1 MLLLQL
7 CRDLSIM
14 ETINIEV
21 SSNVAEAYRNFAVNQ
36 RQQIEGLING
46 LLSQLIQ
53 ERSLDIII
61 DDMQQQAMSNGLTE
75 EILAEILKDE

>member
-1 MLLLQL
+1 M
-7 CRDLSIM
+7 M

-21 SSNVAEAYRNFAVNQ
+21 SSQVAEAYRNFAVSQ
-36 RQQIEGLING
+36 RQQIEGLINV

-61 DDMQQQAMSNGLTE
+61 DDMQQQAISNGLTE
-75 EILAEILKDE
+75 EILAEMLKDE

>member
-1 MLLLQL
+1 
-7 CRDLSIM
+7 M

-21 SSNVAEAYRNFAVNQ
+21 SSNVAEAYRNFTVNQ

-53 ERSLDIII
+53 ERSLDEII
-61 DDMQQQAMSNGLTE
+61 DDMQKQAMSNGLTE
-75 EILAEILKDE
+75 ETLAEILEDE

>member
-1 MLLLQL
+1 M
-7 CRDLSIM
+7 M

-36 RQQIEGLING
+36 RQQIEGLINV

-53 ERSLDIII
+53 ERSLEDII

>member
-1 MLLLQL
+1 M
-7 CRDLSIM
+7 M

-61 DDMQQQAMSNGLTE
+61 DDMQQQAISNGLTE
-75 EILAEILKDE
+75 EILAEMLKDE

>member
-1 MLLLQL
+1 M
-7 CRDLSIM
+7 I

-36 RQQIEGLING
+36 RQQIEGLINS

-53 ERSLDIII
+53 ERSLEEII

>member
-1 MLLLQL
+1 
-7 CRDLSIM
+7 M

-21 SSNVAEAYRNFAVNQ
+21 SSNVAEAYRNFAINQ

-53 ERSLDIII
+53 ERSLEDII

-75 EILAEILKDE
+75 ETLAEILKDE

>member
-1 MLLLQL
+1 M
-7 CRDLSIM
+7 M

-21 SSNVAEAYRNFAVNQ
+21 SSNVAEAYRNFAVSQ

>member
-1 MLLLQL
+1 
-7 CRDLSIM
+7 M

-53 ERSLDIII
+53 ERSLEDII
-61 DDMQQQAMSNGLTE
+61 DDMQKQAMSNGL
-75 EILAEILKDE
+75 IFLGLIPRCLQRKI

>member
-1 MLLLQL
+1 
-7 CRDLSIM
+7 M

-75 EILAEILKDE
+75 EILAEMLKDE

>member
-1 MLLLQL
+1 M
-7 CRDLSIM
+7 M

-53 ERSLDIII
+53 ERSLEDII
-61 DDMQQQAMSNGLTE
+61 DDMQKQAMFNGLTE

>member
-1 MLLLQL
+1 
-7 CRDLSIM
+7 M

-21 SSNVAEAYRNFAVNQ
+21 SSNVAEAYRNFAINQ

-53 ERSLDIII
+53 ERSLEGII
-61 DDMQQQAMSNGLTE
+61 DDMQHQALSNGLTE

>member
-1 MLLLQL
+1 M
-7 CRDLSIM
+7 M

-21 SSNVAEAYRNFAVNQ
+21 SSNVAEAYRNFAINQ

-53 ERSLDIII
+53 ERSLEDII

-75 EILAEILKDE
+75 ETLAEILKDE

>member
-1 MLLLQL
+1 M
-7 CRDLSIM
+7 M

-21 SSNVAEAYRNFAVNQ
+21 SSQAAEAYRNFAVSQ
-36 RQQIEGLING
+36 RQQIESLING

-53 ERSLDIII
+53 ERSLDEII
-61 DDMQQQAMSNGLTE
+61 DDMQKQAISNGLTE

>member
-1 MLLLQL
+1 
-7 CRDLSIM
+7 M

-61 DDMQQQAMSNGLTE
+61 DDMQQQAISNGLTE

>member
-1 MLLLQL
+1 M
-7 CRDLSIM
+7 M

-36 RQQIEGLING
+36 RQQIEGLINS

-61 DDMQQQAMSNGLTE
+61 DDMQQQAISNGLTE

>member
-1 MLLLQL
+1 M
-7 CRDLSIM
+7 M

-21 SSNVAEAYRNFAVNQ
+21 SSQVAEAYRNFAVSQ
-36 RQQIEGLING
+36 RQQIEGLINV

-61 DDMQQQAMSNGLTE
+61 DDMQQQAISNGLTE

>member
-1 MLLLQL
+1 
-7 CRDLSIM
+7 M

-21 SSNVAEAYRNFAVNQ
+21 SSQVAEAYRNFAVSQ
-36 RQQIEGLING
+36 RQQIESLING

-53 ERSLDIII
+53 ERSLENII

>member
-1 MLLLQL
+1 M
-7 CRDLSIM
+7 M

-53 ERSLDIII
+53 ERSLDDVAKPCQPPPIII
-61 DDMQQQAMSNGLTE
+61 TSYSFFGWGSFQAKSQF
-75 EILAEILKDE
+75 

>member
-1 MLLLQL
+1 M
-7 CRDLSIM
+7 M

-21 SSNVAEAYRNFAVNQ
+21 SSQVAEAYRNFAVSQ
-36 RQQIEGLING
+36 RQQIESLING

-53 ERSLDIII
+53 ERSLENII

>member
-1 MLLLQL
+1 
-7 CRDLSIM
+7 M

-36 RQQIEGLING
+36 RQQIEGLINS

-61 DDMQQQAMSNGLTE
+61 DDMQQQAISNGLTE

>member
-1 MLLLQL
+1 
-7 CRDLSIM
+7 M

-46 LLSQLIQ
+46 ILSQLIQ
-53 ERSLDIII
+53 ERSLEDII
-61 DDMQQQAMSNGLTE
+61 DDMQKQTISNGLTE

>member
-1 MLLLQL
+1 
-7 CRDLSIM
+7 M

-21 SSNVAEAYRNFAVNQ
+21 SSQVAEAYRNFAVSQ
-36 RQQIEGLING
+36 RQQIEGLINV

-61 DDMQQQAMSNGLTE
+61 DDMQQQAISNGLTE
-75 EILAEILKDE
+75 EILAEMLKDE

>member
-1 MLLLQL
+1 
-7 CRDLSIM
+7 M

-53 ERSLDIII
+53 ERSLEDII
-61 DDMQQQAMSNGLTE
+61 DDMQKQAMFNGLTE

>member
-1 MLLLQL
+1 
-7 CRDLSIM
+7 M

-36 RQQIEGLING
+36 RQQIEGLINS

>member
-1 MLLLQL
+1 
-7 CRDLSIM
+7 M

-21 SSNVAEAYRNFAVNQ
+21 SSQVAEAYRNFAVSQ

-61 DDMQQQAMSNGLTE
+61 DDMQQQAISNGLTE
-75 EILAEILKDE
+75 EILAEMLKDE

>member
-1 MLLLQL
+1 M
-7 CRDLSIM
+7 M

-75 EILAEILKDE
+75 EILAEMLKDE

>member
-1 MLLLQL
+1 
-7 CRDLSIM
+7 M

-21 SSNVAEAYRNFAVNQ
+21 SSNVAEAYRNFTVNQ

-61 DDMQQQAMSNGLTE
+61 DDMQQQAISNGLTE